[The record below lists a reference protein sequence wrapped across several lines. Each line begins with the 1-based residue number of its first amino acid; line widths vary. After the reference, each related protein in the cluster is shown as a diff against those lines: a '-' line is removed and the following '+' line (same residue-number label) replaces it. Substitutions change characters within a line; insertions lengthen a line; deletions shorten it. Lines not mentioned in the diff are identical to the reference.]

1 MAAAA
6 HGDPV
11 VDIHAHAMP
20 MPLLQWLES
29 EGLADLSRV
38 ENDGV
43 VILDTRVSGVGPGA
57 PLPLARPMY
66 DVDLRLADMDEQGV
80 THQAISLPPF
90 LMGSTCPDEDL
101 VVELVRRGNEAL
113 ADYVAGS
120 DRLVGLVGVP
130 LGFVEGEREVRRGLD
145 QLGMPGAAIGSQGAG
160 KDLDDDANTPVW
172 QLLSERSVF
181 TFLHPSAVPAP
192 ARMKDY
198 WFPQLLGYPMETA
211 IATSRL
217 IFSGRREAHPFPL
230 CLAHGGGCVPS
241 VRPRLQMGWERK
253 EVAKTTERPPQDLF
267 NELYFDTAVF
277 DPTALQRLIEDVGA
291 DHVLVGTDYP
301 FELADLNPVASVG
314 EVTLG
319 GSARSLILGRTAA
332 KLLGLG
338 TDH

>member
-1 MAAAA
+1 MSA
-6 HGDPV
+6 PV

-38 ENDGV
+38 EADNV

-57 PLPLARPMY
+57 PLPLARSMY
-66 DVDLRLADMDEQGV
+66 DNDIRLAEMDEQGV

-90 LMGSTCPDEDL
+90 LMGSTCPDQDL
-101 VVELVRRGNEAL
+101 VVELVRRGNDAL
-113 ADYVAGS
+113 AEQVAGS
-120 DRLVGLVGVP
+120 ERMLGLVGVP
-130 LGFVEGEREVRRGLD
+130 LGFPGADGEVRRGLD
-145 QLGMPGAAIGSQGAG
+145 ELGMPGAAIGSQGAG
-160 KDLDDDANTPVW
+160 KDLDDDSNTPVW

-211 IATSRL
+211 IATARL
-217 IFSGRREAHPFPL
+217 IFSGRREAYPFPL
-230 CLAHGGGCVPS
+230 CLAHGGGCVAS

-253 EVAKTTERPPQDLF
+253 PVAHTTERPPRDLF

-277 DPTALQRLIEDVGA
+277 DPTALERIVEDVGA
-291 DHVLVGTDYP
+291 DHVLIGTDYP
-301 FELADLNPVASVG
+301 FDLADRDPVGSVG
-314 EVTLG
+314 EVNLG
-319 GSARSLILGRTAA
+319 QGAREAILGATAA
-332 KLLGLG
+332 RLLGIKG
-338 TDH
+338 